1 MLSTRILILAALLV
15 DIPKALAQKPVVAT
29 ITNLD
34 SYAAGRVCMRDCI
47 YNIAGR
53 NGCDNTD
60 ECICRID
67 LQPQMTSYLSTCISN
82 SCAAYTR
89 DVKSGVSIY
98 QSYCSGKADD
108 PEPVV
113 TPVATEEV
121 VETTIIQRVT
131 VEATATAT
139 ETNFETQTVDDVVT
153 VTRSTFATETVNA
166 ITTLTSF
173 TGTTT
178 VRMPSSLTQIV
189 YETFTAVFNST
200 ENLRQALEMWGI
212 GSEKGLTMQG
222 KVAVGLGV
230 GMGVFL
236 VAFLVTLC
244 CCISRR
250 SELMKR
256 NRATGAGTG
265 GNVGWPDDT
274 ANKTTLEYKEGYSGL

>member
-1 MLSTRILILAALLV
+1 MSSSRLLILVALLTN
-15 DIPKALAQKPVVAT
+15 IQMIGAQKPIVQT

-34 SYAAGRVCMRDCI
+34 AYTAGRGCMRDCL

-53 NGCDNTD
+53 NGCDNTN

-67 LQPQMTSYLSTCISN
+67 LQPALTSYLSTCISN
-82 SCAAYTR
+82 SCAGYTR
-89 DVKSGVSIY
+89 DVNSGVSIY
-98 QSYCSGKADD
+98 QSYCSDKADA

-121 VETTIIQRVT
+121 VETTIIKRIT

-139 ETNFETQTVDDVVT
+139 ETNF
-153 VTRSTFATETVNA
+153 ATETVNNVA
-166 ITTLTSF
+166 TITRTSFATQVVNGVTTLTSF

-178 VRMPSSLTQIV
+178 VRVPSSLTQIE
-189 YETFTAVFNST
+189 YQTFTAVFNNTDS
-200 ENLRQALEMWGI
+200 LRQTLDMWGI

-244 CCISRR
+244 CCLSRR

-256 NRATGAGTG
+256 NRAPGTG

-274 ANKTTLEYKEGYSGL
+274 TAPKY

>member
-1 MLSTRILILAALLV
+1 MSSSRFFTLAALIIN
-15 DIPKALAQKPVVAT
+15 IPTILAQKAVVQT

-47 YNIAGR
+47 FKIAGR
-53 NGCDNTD
+53 NGCDNTND
-60 ECICRID
+60 CICRID

-82 SCAAYTR
+82 SCAGYTR
-89 DVKSGVSIY
+89 DVNSGISIY

-121 VETTIIQRVT
+121 IETTVIERIT

-139 ETNFETQTVDDVVT
+139 ETNFATETVDDVAT
-153 VTRSTFATETVNA
+153 VTRTSFATQVVNGV
-166 ITTLTSF
+166 TTLTSF
-173 TGTTT
+173 TETTT
-178 VRMPSSLTQIV
+178 IRVPSSLTQIE
-189 YETFTAVFNST
+189 YQTFTAVFNST
-200 ENLRQALEMWGI
+200 DNLRQTLEMWGI

-236 VAFLVTLC
+236 AAFLVTLC
-244 CCISRR
+244 CCLSRR

-256 NRATGAGTG
+256 NRIPGPGTG
-265 GNVGWPDDT
+265 GNVGWPDDS
-274 ANKTTLEYKEGYSGL
+274 AAAKY

>member
-1 MLSTRILILAALLV
+1 MSSSRLLILAALLTN
-15 DIPKALAQKPVVAT
+15 IQIIGAQKPIVQT

-34 SYAAGRVCMRDCI
+34 AYTAGRGCMRDCL

-53 NGCDNTD
+53 NGCDNTNESD
-60 ECICRID
+60 
-67 LQPQMTSYLSTCISN
+67 
-82 SCAAYTR
+82 A
-89 DVKSGVSIY
+89 
-98 QSYCSGKADD
+98 

-121 VETTIIQRVT
+121 VETTIIKRIT

-139 ETNFETQTVDDVVT
+139 ETNF
-153 VTRSTFATETVNA
+153 ATETVNNVA
-166 ITTLTSF
+166 TITRTSFATQVVNGVTTLTSF

-178 VRMPSSLTQIV
+178 VRVPSSLTQIE
-189 YETFTAVFNST
+189 YQTFTAVFNNTDS
-200 ENLRQALEMWGI
+200 LRQTLDMWGI

-244 CCISRR
+244 CCLSRR

-256 NRATGAGTG
+256 NRAPGTG

-274 ANKTTLEYKEGYSGL
+274 TAPKY